1 MPKKMEASLK
11 RTAKKR
17 GYGKERTGAY
27 VYGALRKTGWKPN
40 HNADGSWSGQIDHTP
55 KIIIDHPHD

>member
-1 MPKKMEASLK
+1 MPKKAEQAMK

-17 GYGKERTGAY
+17 GYGKERTNAY
-27 VYGALRKTGWKPN
+27 VYGGLRKMGWRPN

-55 KIIIDHPHD
+55 QTVIHHKD